1 MVVSS
6 TCEEYKGSDN
16 TVYCVGKS
24 VLETAMDM
32 VGTDGLI
39 SIDNSDELESFVD
52 ISAMKVMG
60 QTGTLN
66 AETLNGLKYFTSFM
80 TKDYVKEEIKN
91 NLRTKISW
99 VQTTCVCKDGECS
112 KSYAVDPVGV
122 FDVTKGI
129 VRGRSMLVFLG
140 EDGNPMPCLTHV
152 ELPPIENLEISGSC
166 ESTVESRGNCSDS
179 EGEFQKLI
187 PGLHS
192 WRCVKCKGD
201 KLDGIDG
208 IKILNKDGTEVARTL
223 DPKETTGLENPFR
236 TVEDELNGQT
246 IPDIPPL
253 KCFNISM
260 GLTEV
265 PFKNNLGGDTLRNLF
280 KGFLDALGENH
291 TEIKTSGETIVKSGF
306 GDYTTPD
313 IDINDSAQNFVRS
326 GMKGIANFI
335 LGNMIG
341 NEYDVSNIASEATLV
356 EIIRSADIV
365 SYTSLANFANLDPKS
380 VRNSTDAEK
389 KKIERDISIVK
400 KITSLP
406 VYKTMETEHPDE
418 VPPQEIV
425 SGITLLLIASCAFGT
440 VIGNFFRKKKESK
453 NHRSTWKS
461 KLNSLLPLLASL
473 VIVVLECIAY
483 ALRWEEENELLSFK
497 KSIVYT
503 EVKGADRRQLTS
515 RSLLLDDLTGTGF
528 VTTTF
533 VSEISDVSADR
544 RWIFIAGAI
553 VSVVGL
559 LLSFLYGYSLDD
571 EDEGMKSEGNE
582 MNSNEQY
589 DEEKGSTTVENP
601 NAIKNRKKTT

>member
-1 MVVSS
+1 MVVSSS

-24 VLETAMDM
+24 VLKTAMDM
-32 VGTDGLI
+32 VGTDGLT

-66 AETLNGLKYFTSFM
+66 AEDLNGLKHFTSFIR
-80 TKDYVKEEIKN
+80 KDHVKEEIKN

-99 VQTTCVCKDGECS
+99 VQTACVCKDGECS
-112 KSYAVDPVGV
+112 ESYAVDPVGV

-140 EDGNPMPCLTHV
+140 EDGKPMPCLTHV

-166 ESTVESRGNCSDS
+166 ESTVESRDKCSDS
-179 EGEFQKLI
+179 EGEFQKYI

-192 WRCVKCKGD
+192 WRCVECKGD

-208 IKILNKDGTEVARTL
+208 IKILSKDGTVVARTL
-223 DPKETTGLENPFR
+223 DPKETTGLEDPFR
-236 TVEDELNGQT
+236 TVEEELNGQA

-253 KCFNISM
+253 KGINMDM

-265 PFKNNLGGDTLRNLF
+265 EFINNPGGYVLAKTF
-280 KGFLDALGENH
+280 ISVLDSLGEPYN
-291 TEIKTSGETIVKSGF
+291 ETVRDGKIIVNSQF
-306 GDYTTPD
+306 GNFTMPD
-313 IDINDSAQNFVRS
+313 IDINDSAKTFVRS

-341 NEYDVSNIASEATLV
+341 NEYDVSDIASEATLV
-356 EIIRSADIV
+356 DIIRITDIA
-365 SYTSLANFANLDPKS
+365 SYTSLATFANLDPKS
-380 VRNSTDAEK
+380 VRNSTDAEE
-389 KKIERDISIVK
+389 KKIERDMSIVK

-418 VPPQEIV
+418 IPTQEIV
-425 SGITLLLIASCAFGT
+425 SGITLLLIACCAFGT
-440 VIGNFFRKKKESK
+440 VIGTFLRKKNESK

-503 EVKGADRRQLTS
+503 EVMGADRRQLTS
-515 RSLLLDDLTGTGF
+515 ISLLLDDLTGNGF
-528 VTTTF
+528 VATTF

-544 RWIFIAGAI
+544 RWMFIAGAL
-553 VSVVGL
+553 VSVAGL
-559 LLSFLYGYSLDD
+559 ILSFWYGYSLDD

-582 MNSNEQY
+582 MNSNEHFDD
-589 DEEKGSTTVENP
+589 DEEN
-601 NAIKNRKKTT
+601 